1 MAEGDGVAAAS
12 GQVNEPKAVL
22 LLQHSL
28 CGIARDPE
36 VHLCLSEEVR
46 GL

>member
-1 MAEGDGVAAAS
+1 MPEGDGAAVAS

-22 LLQHSL
+22 LQHSL
-28 CGIARDPE
+28 CGITRDPE
-36 VHLCLSEEVR
+36 VHLCLSEEAR